1 MATGTVKFFNADKG
15 HGFVAPDDGSKIIE
29 GPIDIGKPSR
39 AKYRTAYDAKG
50 NKVRIR
56 VIDPNAPTFTA
67 DLLSMFR
74 ENVRRERAES
84 KALGLDV

>member
-1 MATGTVKFFNADKG
+1 MATQ
-15 HGFVAPDDGSKIIE
+15 PKINIVD

-39 AKYRTAYDAKG
+39 AKYRTAFDANG
-50 NKVRIR
+50 NTVKIR

-74 ENVRRERAES
+74 ENVRRARAEN
-84 KALGLDV
+84 KALGLDVK